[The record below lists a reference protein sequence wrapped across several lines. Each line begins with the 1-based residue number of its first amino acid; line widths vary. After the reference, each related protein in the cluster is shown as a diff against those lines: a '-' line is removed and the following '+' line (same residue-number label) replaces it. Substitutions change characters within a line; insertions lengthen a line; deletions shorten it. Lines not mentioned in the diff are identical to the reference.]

1 VVDVAPTLLHGIGEP
16 VPENADGR
24 VLFDAFAEEAR
35 PASRKVDR
43 TTVSRTDTDDA
54 VDEDFNDVEDRLKG
68 LGYME

>member
-1 VVDVAPTLLHGIGEP
+1 
-16 VPENADGR
+16 

-54 VDEDFNDVEDRLKG
+54 VDEDFDDVEDRLKG